1 MQDWLKLDDHLTV
14 KQTCCK
20 DEIICNFL
28 SLCLSLCV
36 FVCVFLSALSADIRA
51 HMCLTGCF
59 KAKGIVL
66 KGLLNT
72 TIQSK
77 VGNFG
82 VMSSGR
88 MWLDLLVRSVK
99 RT

>member
-1 MQDWLKLDDHLTV
+1 MSTV
-14 KQTCCK
+14 Y
-20 DEIICNFL
+20 
-28 SLCLSLCV
+28 V
-36 FVCVFLSALSADIRA
+36 SALSVDIRA

-77 VGNFG
+77 KVEKGAAAAAAAAAAA
-82 VMSSGR
+82 
-88 MWLDLLVRSVK
+88 
-99 RT
+99 